1 MSRFFID
8 RPIFANVIAIITML
22 VGVVTLLGLPIER
35 YPDITPP
42 TVLVNTV
49 YPGADAKVLADTVA
63 SPVEQEVNGVEGML
77 YMSSTCSSDGSYKLT
92 VTFEVGTDLD
102 QAQVLVQNRLAVA
115 LPRLPQEVQRQG
127 ITAKKQSTNIIMA
140 VSLISPD
147 DRFDDLYLSNY
158 ASLRIKDELSR
169 IYGVGEVTVIG
180 SSNYGMR
187 IWLDPEKLK
196 ARNLTTDDVLLA
208 IREQNVQVAAGQV
221 GQYPSPTSQGFQ
233 YNVTTLGRLSSPEQF
248 GNIIVKADDSS
259 FDNVDDSSGGAARLT
274 RVKDIARVELGS
286 QVYDQWCEITGRPAG
301 TLAVFQLPGA
311 NALDVAEKV
320 HQAMKKLRP
329 SFPEG
334 LDYIIPF
341 DTTIFVEESIHEV
354 YKTLFEA
361 GVLVLIVILVFLQD
375 WRAVLIPAT
384 TVPVTIIGAFA
395 AMGML
400 GFSVNMLTLF
410 GLVLAIGIVVD
421 DAIVIVENAV
431 HHIDRGGLPPRE
443 ATIKAMDE
451 VIGPVIGIT
460 LVLMAVFLPTAFLGG
475 ITGQLYRQFA
485 LTIAATAVI
494 SAINAVTL
502 KPAQCAVYLRPTKS
516 KKNIFYRAFN
526 KIYDLFERIY
536 AGIVR
541 RLVRHVFLMMVLFVA
556 VAVGTGYWFTKLP
569 TGFLPTEDQ
578 GYAIVGMQ
586 LPDAASQTR
595 TRAVV
600 EQVNEILRNT
610 PGVKGWFL
618 IGGQSILDQAIA
630 SNAAAMY
637 LTFEPWEER
646 EGKPGLSQEEILGNF
661 MGQVQK
667 VREAMVFAF
676 PPPAIQGLG
685 VSGGFQMQ
693 LEDRAGV
700 GLQELQQV
708 LDDMLQSGNSQSGLV
723 GLRSTFRSGVPM
735 IYADV
740 DRVKAKSLGVP
751 LETIFSTLQTA
762 LGSAYVNDFN
772 RFGRTYQVRV
782 QADQKFRLDPED
794 IRRLEVR
801 DKQGQMVPLGTLVK
815 VEKRLGPQIIPRY
828 NLYPSASITG
838 AAAPGYS
845 SGQAMQLMEQMA
857 DTKLPASMSYDWTAM
872 SYQEKMVGSQS
883 IYIFAMAVLMVYLVL
898 AAQYESWLLPA
909 AVILVVPLAL
919 LGTVIAV
926 AIRGM
931 DNNIYTQI
939 GIVLI
944 IALASKNAILIVE
957 FARELR
963 AHGRSIRDAAV
974 EASRLR
980 FRPILMTSFAFIL
993 GIYPLVN
1000 ATGAGA
1006 ASRRSL
1012 GTAVFGGM
1020 IAATVLAVFFV
1031 PVFYVLMQ
1039 SMSELRGKSRRT
1051 AALAADG
1058 HDEIDLAKTSG
1069 LHSPSNGENGSGNG
1083 HGHEHANGNG
1093 SYSSSSEGH
1102 HSSSGS

>member
-8 RPIFANVIAIITML
+8 RPIFANVIAIMTML
-22 VGVVTLLGLPIER
+22 VGFVTLSGLPIER

-42 TVLVNTV
+42 TVLVATV

-63 SPVEQEVNGVEGML
+63 SPVEQEVNGVQGML

-102 QAQVLVQNRLAVA
+102 EAQVLVQNRLAVA

-127 ITAKKQSTNIIMA
+127 VTAKKQSTNIIMA

-147 DRFDDLYLSNY
+147 DRYDDLYLSNY

-169 IYGVGEVTVIG
+169 IYGVGEVMVIG

-196 ARNLTTDDVLLA
+196 ARNLTTEDVLLA

-221 GQYPSPTSQGFQ
+221 GQYPSAKNQGFQ
-233 YNVTTLGRLSSPEQF
+233 YNVTTLGRLSDPKEF
-248 GNIIVKADDSS
+248 ADIIVKVDDSS
-259 FDNVDDSSGGAARLT
+259 FANVDDSSGAAARLT
-274 RVKDIARVELGS
+274 RVKDVARVELGS
-286 QVYDQWCEITGRPAG
+286 QVYDQWCEISGKPAG

-311 NALDVAEKV
+311 NALDVAKKV
-320 HQAMKKLRP
+320 EAAMKALRP

-341 DTTIFVEESIHEV
+341 NTTIFVDESIHEV

-502 KPAQCAVYLRPTKS
+502 KPAQCAVYLRPTKA

-526 KIYDLFERIY
+526 AIYDGCEAIY
-536 AGIVR
+536 TAIIR
-541 RLVRHVFLMMVLFVA
+541 RLVRHVAPMMLLFVIL
-556 VAVGTGYWFTKLP
+556 VGFTGWWFTQLP

-578 GYAIVGMQ
+578 GYAIVGIQ
-586 LPDAASQTR
+586 LPDAASQIR

-600 EQVNEILRNT
+600 DQVSAILKKT

-637 LTFEPWEER
+637 ITYEPWEER
-646 EGKPGLSQEEILGNF
+646 EGKPGQSQDEILGNF
-661 MGQVQK
+661 MGQVQQ

-693 LEDRAGV
+693 VEDRAGV
-700 GLQELQQV
+700 GLTELQQV
-708 LDDMLQSGNSQSGLV
+708 LDEMLASGNGQTGLA

-751 LETIFSTLQTA
+751 LETIFGTLQTA

-782 QADQKFRLDPED
+782 QADQRFRVEAED

-828 NLYPSASITG
+828 NLYPSASISG

-845 SGQAMQLMEQMA
+845 SGQAMKLMEEMA
-857 DTKLPASMSYDWTAM
+857 VRKLPASMGYDWTAM
-872 SYQEKMVGSQS
+872 SYQEKKVGSQS
-883 IYIFAMAVLMVYLVL
+883 IYVFAMAVLMVYLVL

-926 AIRGM
+926 AVRGM

-963 AHGRSIRDAAV
+963 THGRSIIDAAI

-1020 IAATVLAVFFV
+1020 LAATVLAVFFV

-1039 SMSELRGKSRRT
+1039 RLSEWRHPLKTTPTPAGSGEASGHSHGDHSTT
-1051 AALAADG
+1051 AG
-1058 HDEIDLAKTSG
+1058 NG
-1069 LHSPSNGENGSGNG
+1069 NGENG
-1083 HGHEHANGNG
+1083 E
-1093 SYSSSSEGH
+1093 SSSL
-1102 HSSSGS
+1102 SGGDHALPDATH